1 MWPDW
6 ESNWRPL
13 GSQSGTQS
21 TEPHQ
26 PGLLSI
32 LLEVVVGMM
41 VIKMDDIK
49 HQSEKFETK
58 SQSIQ
63 YWIQILIVKL

>member
-1 MWPDW
+1 
-6 ESNWRPL
+6 
-13 GSQSGTQS
+13 
-21 TEPHQ
+21 
-26 PGLLSI
+26 
-32 LLEVVVGMM
+32 MM